1 MKKII
6 LIFCLALFPS
16 CVYAETIAWVTAGTF
31 HVITLDNLRSDQ
43 IPTIPS
49 VEKKK
54 DDVGLMCMN
63 ENTGEQFFVLIR
75 KDKMSEYDKGQTIG
89 YASVKMNARLL
100 TVYNKMKIYE
110 FINWFN

>member
-6 LIFCLALFPS
+6 LILCLMFS
-16 CVYAETIAWVTAGTF
+16 TSVFAETITWVTAGTF
-31 HVITLDNLRSDQ
+31 HILTLDNMREDQ
-43 IPTIPS
+43 IPSIPS
-49 VEKKK
+49 IQRQKG
-54 DDVGLMCMN
+54 DVGLVCMN
-63 ENTGEQFFVLIR
+63 EATGEQFFVLIR